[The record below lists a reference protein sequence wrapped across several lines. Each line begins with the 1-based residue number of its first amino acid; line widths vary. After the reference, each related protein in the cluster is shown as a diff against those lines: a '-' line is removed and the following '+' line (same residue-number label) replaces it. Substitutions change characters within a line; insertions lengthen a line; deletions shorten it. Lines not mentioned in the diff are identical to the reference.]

1 MATVC
6 QLAAAK
12 SAPRF
17 RSRFSSNRF
26 DYSTRVSWDDIV
38 SRRAFER
45 LKSRVGAIAA
55 VGVGVAVLVALVGT
69 AMLRARLGAAPGAT
83 AARVEAAIRA
93 RLDAS
98 TADLTDISQ
107 RVAAHHE
114 LISATPHDTSL
125 APQLFDALRQALP
138 HHLTATTGVTVYD
151 ATRTPIAWAGRVFE
165 FPANQPDAPGGVFVQ
180 ADPFGPRLVRIE
192 ALIDRE
198 KGTMARPPLIVA
210 EQRLGDVQSVP
221 GQPTAFIMQT
231 DLAPVTVD
239 VQEGALDDSPP
250 ADADTFAVRT
260 ANGQLLL
267 RGSVAREDL
276 ARAGREGYAMLRS
289 VIALV
294 GALTILAIAASVLEC
309 RRTMRG
315 TTSVLG
321 ASMAVAALLVLAR
334 VVFWAGGGW
343 LSRGGWL
350 APPGDLT
357 LTALLL
363 LALVWL
369 ALDLIERW
377 RVGGRRP
384 LRLQRSQTWTVLSG
398 TLAGAVTLAALSTY
412 ADLLRRLTA
421 EAAFDPLHFSLHPL
435 DLSRIVSAC
444 GLVVLHAVA
453 VWGAAAMT
461 RAAVVA
467 RRRPRT
473 STLTTISAVSWGIG
487 AVLMAV
493 VAHQWSPDL
502 TIPRLLFPT
511 LVAAAAAVALSRP
524 RGRFRHG
531 SQAARLGMLYVAL
544 VVPALSMYPLLD
556 GFAAEA
562 KEELI
567 AGQYGPM
574 AASQRENLKQH
585 LARTLEQIDARPTL
599 SASVLSLAEAPPDAQ
614 PAFDIW
620 RSTDLE
626 AYRLTSAIELYGPD
640 GRLTSRFALR
650 LPQTAP
656 ESYFASSCDWDFLDE
671 VSPIGSSER
680 HVLRASRAFCDRGR
694 RVGAIVVRAMLDYRT
709 LPFIQVESPYMA
721 SLGPDPSVAGG
732 EGAPGREVAFVGYGW
747 SGAPLT
753 TSGVVVWTLPDSVF
767 ARLVDSRE
775 PLWQR
780 IDMPDARYRVYFLS
794 DRGGIYA
801 LGYPMIS
808 PLGHLVNI
816 AELIVLASIVYLAL
830 LLGATIAS
838 AIAAGGLSGRA
849 LLREVRS
856 SFYRKLVAMFV
867 LGAAVP
873 VFVLAIA
880 TSTYFTEQ
888 ARAGVKAEAIKT
900 VTVAQRLVEDYAQLD
915 PTRPRALD
923 DLDDQT
929 MVIVGRAIDQPVN
942 LFEGARLRAT
952 SERDLYASA
961 LLTPRTPSEVYQS
974 IVLER
979 LPAFVGEEEVNGLPY
994 LVAAAPVRAGDRE
1007 GIVTVPQTLRQ
1018 REIEA
1023 QIDELNRRV
1032 VFAAVL
1038 FVLLVGG
1045 IGYWMAERI
1054 ADPVSRLTRATRRIA
1069 RGDLDARIAAT
1080 SSDELRRLVEDFN
1093 QMAADLKRQRSELER
1108 TQRLE
1113 AWADMARQVAHD
1125 IKNPLTPIQ
1134 LSAEHA
1140 QRINA
1145 DRGKPL
1151 SPVLDECVQ
1160 VILGQVRLLRQIS
1173 AEFSSFASSPTAR
1186 LESTDVVQLIE
1197 EVAHPY
1203 RAALAS
1209 RANPIELSTS
1219 GAADV
1224 PILALDRTLFARA
1237 LTNVIEN
1244 AVHAM
1249 PSGGSVTV
1257 ESTRVPAT
1265 PEHPAHVRVRV
1276 ADTGIGMDAEAA
1288 ARLFEPYF
1296 STKAAGTGLGLTI
1309 AKRNVEL
1316 NGGRI
1321 EVTSQRGVG
1330 TTVSMRLPIT

>member
-1 MATVC
+1 M
-6 QLAAAK
+6 
-12 SAPRF
+12 
-17 RSRFSSNRF
+17 
-26 DYSTRVSWDDIV
+26 
-38 SRRAFER
+38 SRRASEYLR
-45 LKSRVGAIAA
+45 RRVGVIVA
-55 VGVGVAVLVALVGT
+55 VGLGSAVVAAGVGT
-69 AMLRARLGAAPGAT
+69 AMLRARLGATPEAMAE
-83 AARVEAAIRA
+83 RVEAAIRA
-93 RLDAS
+93 QLDSSAGELAALS
-98 TADLTDISQ
+98 R
-107 RVAAHHE
+107 RVASHQE
-114 LISATPHDTSL
+114 LISDVPDDASL
-125 APQLFDALRQALP
+125 APRLFSALSDALPDQLR
-138 HHLTATTGVTVYD
+138 ATTGVTVYD
-151 ATRTPIAWAGRVFE
+151 GTRTPIAWVGRVFE
-165 FPANQPDAPGGVFVQ
+165 FPANQPDAPGDVFVQ

-198 KGTMARPPLIVA
+198 KGVVTRPPLIVA
-210 EQRLGDVQSVP
+210 EQRLGDVRLVP
-221 GQPTAFIMQT
+221 GQPTAFVMQT

-239 VQEGALDDSPP
+239 VQEEAPDESTTP
-250 ADADTFAVRT
+250 ANAFPFAVRT
-260 ANGQLLL
+260 QNGQLLL
-267 RGSVAREDL
+267 HGSVAQEDL
-276 ARAGREGYAMLRS
+276 NRTRRDAQSAVQS
-289 VIALV
+289 TVALV
-294 GALTILAIAASVLEC
+294 VAIAILAVAASVLEFRRAM
-309 RRTMRG
+309 RRTAG
-315 TTSVLG
+315 VLA
-321 ASMAVAALLVLAR
+321 ASLALATLLVLAR
-334 VVFWAGGGW
+334 TVLWAGGGF
-343 LSRGGWL
+343 LSRGSWFD
-350 APPGDLT
+350 PPVDLT
-357 LTALLL
+357 LTALMS

-377 RVGGRRP
+377 RVSGRRP
-384 LRLQRSQTWTVLSG
+384 LRMQRSRAWTAVTG
-398 TLAGAVTLAALSTY
+398 TLAGAVTVALLSTY
-412 ADLLRRLTA
+412 ADLLRRFTA
-421 EAAFDPLHFSLHPL
+421 AAAFDPLHFSLHPFDVPRVL
-435 DLSRIVSAC
+435 SAC
-444 GLVVLHAVA
+444 GLVVLHAAA
-453 VWGAAAMT
+453 VWGAAALT
-461 RAAVVA
+461 RAVFVA

-473 STLTTISAVSWGIG
+473 VPLAWVDALSWAGG
-487 AVLMAV
+487 AAIMAALV
-493 VAHQWSPDL
+493 YRWSPDL
-502 TIPRLLFPT
+502 TTAALLFPT
-511 LVAAAAAVALSRP
+511 VAAAAAAAVLRSP
-524 RGRFRHG
+524 RGRFRRG
-531 SQAARLGMLYVAL
+531 SQAARLGMLYLAL

-556 GFAAEA
+556 GFAAEV

-567 AGQYGPM
+567 ARQYGPM
-574 AASQRENLKQH
+574 AASQRDDLKQH
-585 LARTLEQIDARPTL
+585 LARALEQIDARPSL
-599 SASVLSLAEAPPDAQ
+599 AASVASRTLAPPDAQ
-614 PAFDIW
+614 PAFEIW

-626 AYRLTSAIELYGPD
+626 RFRLTSAIELYGSELAA
-640 GRLTSRFALR
+640 GRPISRFSLR
-650 LPQTAP
+650 LPQTSL
-656 ESYFASSCDWDFLDE
+656 ESPPTWGCEWDFVDE

-694 RVGAIVVRAMLDYRT
+694 RVGAIVVRVMLDYRT
-709 LPFIQVESPYMA
+709 LPFIRAESPYMA
-721 SLGPDPSVAGG
+721 SLGPDRDAGV
-732 EGAPGREVAFVGYGW
+732 EATPGRDIAFVGYGW

-753 TSGVVVWTLPDSVF
+753 TSGVVVWPLSDAVR
-767 ARLVDSRE
+767 ARLVESRE
-775 PLWQR
+775 PLWQS
-780 IDMPDARYRVYFLS
+780 IDMPDADARYRVYFLS

-801 LGYPMIS
+801 LGYPLIS
-808 PLGHLVNI
+808 TLGHLVNG

-830 LLGATIAS
+830 LLGATITSSIAS
-838 AIAAGGLSGRA
+838 GGLSGRA

-856 SFYRKLVAMFV
+856 SFYRKLVVAFV
-867 LGAAVP
+867 LSAGVP

-880 TSTYFTEQ
+880 TSTYVSAQ
-888 ARAGVKAEAIKT
+888 ARAGVEAEAAKT
-900 VTVAQRLVEDYAQLD
+900 VAVAQRLVEDYARLD
-915 PTRPRALD
+915 PTRRRALD

-942 LFEGARLRAT
+942 LFERERLRAT

-961 LLTPRTPSEVYQS
+961 LLTPRTPSDVFRR

-979 LPAFVGEEEVNGLPY
+979 QPVFVGEEEVNGSPY

-1007 GIVTVPQTLRQ
+1007 GVVTVPQTLRQ

-1038 FVLLVGG
+1038 FALLVAGF
-1045 IGYWMAERI
+1045 GYWMAERI
-1054 ADPVSRLTRATRRIA
+1054 ADPVNRLTRATRRIA

-1093 QMAADLKRQRSELER
+1093 HMAADLKRQRSELER

-1186 LESTDVVQLIE
+1186 PEPTDVALLIE
-1197 EVAHPY
+1197 EVVLPY
-1203 RAALAS
+1203 RAALSS
-1209 RANPIELSTS
+1209 RTHPIELTTL
-1219 GAADV
+1219 GPADV
-1224 PILALDRTLFARA
+1224 PTLALDRTLFARA

-1249 PSGGSVTV
+1249 PSGGRLSIESRRVT
-1257 ESTRVPAT
+1257 TT
-1265 PEHPAHVRVRV
+1265 PEHHEHVLVRI
-1276 ADTGIGMDAEAA
+1276 ADTGMGMEPEAV

-1330 TTVSMRLPIT
+1330 TTVIIRIPL